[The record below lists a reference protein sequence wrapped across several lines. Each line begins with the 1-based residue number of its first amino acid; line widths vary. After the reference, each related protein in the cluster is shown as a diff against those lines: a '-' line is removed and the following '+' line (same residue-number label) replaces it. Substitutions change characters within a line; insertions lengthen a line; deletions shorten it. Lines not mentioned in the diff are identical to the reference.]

1 MFGYVKTDFP
11 NLYIKDD
18 TLYKAMYCGLCKSI
32 GKCCGNKCRL
42 VLNYDLTFLSVLLHN
57 VCNEDIRVEKQ
68 RCFVHWFRK
77 KAMSNVTEL
86 SKRIAYLN
94 VILAHYKILDDII
107 DNGKGKIKKLFINK
121 GYKKAKK
128 SEPILDDFVR
138 IGYENLRKLE
148 VDGCDSIDIVA
159 DCFSNIILNCVREL
173 SRECFSESLGNLAY
187 NLGKWIYLIDAI
199 DDFDKDL
206 EKKSYNVFSLNYK
219 DVTSKKELI
228 EKYNKNIIEIFSY
241 IISELAR
248 LSQEINYSFNHDLT
262 DNVLLKGLRLQ
273 TKKILE
279 NKDGK

>member
-57 VCNEDIRVEKQ
+57 VCNIDVKVEKQ
-68 RCFVHWFRK
+68 RCLVHWFRK

-86 SKRIAYLN
+86 SKRIANLN

-107 DNGKGKIKKLFINK
+107 DNGKGKFKKLFINK

-128 SEPILDDFVR
+128 SEPILDEIVR

-148 VDGCDSIDIVA
+148 LDRCESIDIVA
-159 DCFSNIILNCVREL
+159 DCFSNIILNCVKEL
-173 SRECFSESLGNLAY
+173 SGEYFSESLSNLAY

-206 EKKSYNVFSLNYK
+206 EKKSYNVFALNFK

-228 EKYNKNIIEIFSY
+228 EKYSKNIIEIFSY
-241 IISELAR
+241 IVGELAR
-248 LSQEINYSFNHDLT
+248 LSQEINA
-262 DNVLLKGLRLQ
+262 
-273 TKKILE
+273 
-279 NKDGK
+279 